1 MCNKT
6 DCLFENTICK
16 AGQKNHRKIIVLR
29 YELKICWDRMTINF
43 FPICVC
49 MYFMIL
55 NGFNTVVKSENLGT
69 MIV

>member
-29 YELKICWDRMTINF
+29 YELKIIRLMNF
-43 FPICVC
+43 VPISVC